1 MPRAIDLEGAIEEI
15 IDEGIR
21 DPAAITRLLAE
32 RHGEA
37 WVWGQLMARAEEF
50 IAEISRRLLA
60 RHRPTSTALVLRP
73 GDSGNLSRIRAR
85 LFWIP
90 SVGYKPLSEVTSQDM
105 RARAVF
111 YENLSVRSRQ
121 AQHWCLNVADL
132 MDSEGVRTLAELR
145 VELPPLPSTM
155 EVTA

>member
-1 MPRAIDLEGAIEEI
+1 MPRAIDLEEAIEEI
-15 IDEGIR
+15 IEEGVR
-21 DPAAITRLLAE
+21 DPATITRLLAE

-37 WVWGQLMARAEEF
+37 WVWGQLVARAEEF

-60 RHRPTSTALVLRP
+60 RHRPSSTDLVLRP
-73 GDSGNLSRIRAR
+73 GASGDLSRIRAR
-85 LFWIP
+85 QFWVP
-90 SVGYKPLSEVTSQDM
+90 NVGFKLLSEVTSEDM

-111 YENLSVRSRQ
+111 HENLAVRSHQ

-132 MDSEGVRTLAELR
+132 MDSEGARTLAELS
-145 VELPPLPSTM
+145 VPLPSMPSTM